1 MSIAPDP
8 DLDAA
13 QARCDDVHDLLASIE
28 ADLLSWGRRRH
39 RPVAFR
45 RDLRRLRAV
54 ANELPDWWHTNTE
67 LQVQAAAVMRRPQY
81 VRKFRSQTDEFLSPD
96 ERHLLRHFGSHP
108 WFWSL
113 LSVIEPVRGDF
124 YRVAEHLSGRELLM
138 YSPALT
144 ATYRE
149 GSSLFFTLSFRNGM
163 CCQTFGPL
171 HYFRGYEPFDFTYLA
186 KSLLPDLLRNQGLEA
201 VVAAKPAPFLLLDRW
216 AEIPPVA
223 HSGHVLRVCAHEAKV
238 ESFSIGDYAH
248 AFDIRGENREQG
260 ILKAS
265 LRESNPPIECAD
277 VYHDRPGRRLLVVA
291 TALQDY
297 REIARLL
304 RGQVDLPD
312 APEWYATMNMVLAAA
327 SIGAKEHPGL
337 AYERRMDQSN
347 EAGSTGANGAELE
360 AINALVA
367 ELVRCR
373 NFGEEYSLVELASR
387 FGVTMETARQMEES
401 VEAIGKRNQLDL
413 EGGID
418 GYRPPPPARRKELQ
432 ALPSQSDIFVLE
444 YGPEAQ
450 QAYAERRERV
460 REMVAEQRAAGTDVS
475 AALEGHGDELSLARL
490 PRLLEDLFFA
500 SWRERNPFVLS
511 YTLYLLCQ
519 TGDTLQPVRDYAI
532 EVLRMFHQVLFPAA
546 GRAQLEGFID
556 KYGLFCWEILEPLG
570 LIEIEGAVGRYRAA
584 DADYRMWGG
593 PLLDTFVRLSPE
605 WQ

>member
-1 MSIAPDP
+1 MSIAPGL

-28 ADLLSWGRRRH
+28 PELLSWGRRRH
-39 RPVAFR
+39 RPAAFR
-45 RDLRRLRAV
+45 RDLRRLRTV
-54 ANELPDWWHTNTE
+54 ANELPDWWHSSTE

-81 VRKFRSQTDEFLSPD
+81 VRKFRSQTDESLSPD
-96 ERHLLRHFGSHP
+96 ERRLLRHFGSHP

-124 YRVAEHLSGRELLM
+124 HRVFEHLSGCELLM
-138 YSPALT
+138 YSPSLT

-149 GSSLFFTLSFRNGM
+149 GSRLFFTLSFRNGM

-171 HYFRGYEPFDFTYLA
+171 HYFRGYEPFDFNYLA
-186 KSLLPDLLRNQGLEA
+186 KSLLPDVLRNQGLEA

-216 AEIPPVA
+216 AEVPPVA
-223 HSGHVLRVCAHEAKV
+223 HSGHVLYVCAHETRV
-238 ESFSIGDYAH
+238 ESFAIGDYVH

-265 LRESNPPIECAD
+265 LRESNPPLECAD

-291 TALQDY
+291 TALEDY

-304 RGQVDLPD
+304 RDQVDLPD
-312 APEWYATMNMVLAAA
+312 DPDCYATMNMVLAAA
-327 SIGAKEHPGL
+327 LIAAREHPAL
-337 AYERRMDQSN
+337 AYERRLDQSN
-347 EAGSTGANGAELE
+347 EGSTAAADAALE
-360 AINALVA
+360 PINALTA
-367 ELVRCR
+367 EMVRCR

-387 FGVTMETARQMEES
+387 FGVTLETARQVEAS
-401 VEAIGKRNQLDL
+401 VEAIGERYQLDL
-413 EGGID
+413 EGGIA
-418 GYRPPPPARRKELQ
+418 GYHPPPPARRKELQ
-432 ALPSQSDIFVLE
+432 ALPSQSTIFVLE

-450 QAYAERRERV
+450 QAYAERRESV
-460 REMVAEQRAAGTDVS
+460 RELVAEQRAAGADVS
-475 AALEGHGDELSLARL
+475 AAFEGDGDEPSLARL

-500 SWRERNPFVLS
+500 NWRERDPFVLS

-519 TGDTLQPVRDYAI
+519 AGDTPQRVRDYAV
-532 EVLRMFHQVLFPAA
+532 EVLRMFHQVLLPSTAP
-546 GRAQLEGFID
+546 AQLEGFID

-570 LIEIEGAVGRYRAA
+570 LVEIEGAVDRYRAA
-584 DADYRMWGG
+584 DADYRMSGG
-593 PLLDTFVRLSPE
+593 PLLDTFIRLSSE

>member
-1 MSIAPDP
+1 MSIAPGL

-13 QARCDDVHDLLASIE
+13 RERCDDVHDLLASIE
-28 ADLLSWGRRRH
+28 PELLSWGRRRH
-39 RPVAFR
+39 QPTAFR

-54 ANELPDWWHTNTE
+54 ANELPDWWHSSSE

-81 VRKFRSQTDEFLSPD
+81 VRKFRSQTDDLLSPD
-96 ERHLLRHFGSHP
+96 ERHLLRHFGQHP

-113 LSVIEPVRGDF
+113 LSVTEPVRGDF
-124 YRVAEHLSGRELLM
+124 HRVVEHLSGRELLL

-144 ATYRE
+144 TTYRE
-149 GSSLFFTLSFRNGM
+149 GSRLFFTLSFWNGR

-186 KSLLPDLLRNQGLEA
+186 KSLLPDVLRNQGLEA
-201 VVAAKPAPFLLLDRW
+201 VVATKPAPFLLLDRW

-223 HSGHVLRVCAHEAKV
+223 HSGHVLRVCAHEARV
-238 ESFSIGDYAH
+238 ESFSIGDH
-248 AFDIRGENREQG
+248 TRAFDIRGENREQG

-277 VYHDRPGRRLLVVA
+277 VYHDRPRRRLLVVA

-304 RGQVDLPD
+304 RDQVDLPD
-312 APEWYATMNMVLAAA
+312 DPHWYATMNMVLAAA
-327 SIGAKEHPGL
+327 LLAAREHPAL
-337 AYERRMDQSN
+337 AYERQLDQSTV
-347 EAGSTGANGAELE
+347 ATDAALE
-360 AINALVA
+360 PINALVA

-373 NFGEEYSLVELASR
+373 NFGEEYSLVELSSR
-387 FGVTMETARQMEES
+387 FGVTMETARQVEES
-401 VEAIGKRNQLDL
+401 VEAIDERYKLDL
-413 EGGID
+413 EGGIA
-418 GYRPPPPARRKELQ
+418 GHHPPPPARRKGLQ
-432 ALPSQSDIFVLE
+432 ALPSQSGIFVME

-450 QAYAERRERV
+450 QAYAERREWV
-460 REMVAEQRAAGTDVS
+460 QKMVAEQRAAGADVS
-475 AALEGHGDELSLARL
+475 AAFEGDGDELALARL

-500 SWRERNPFVLS
+500 NWREPEPVVLS

-519 TGDTLQPVRDYAI
+519 AGDTPQRVRDYAV
-532 EVLRMFHQVLFPAA
+532 EVLRLFHQVLLPAA
-546 GRAQLEGFID
+546 APAQLEGFID

-570 LIEIEGAVGRYRAA
+570 LVEIEGAVDRYRAA
-584 DADYRMWGG
+584 DADYRMTGG
-593 PLLDTFVRLSPE
+593 PLLDTFVRPSPE

>member
-1 MSIAPDP
+1 MSIAPGL

-13 QARCDDVHDLLASIE
+13 RERCDDVHDLLASIE
-28 ADLLSWGRRRH
+28 PELLSWGRRRH
-39 RPVAFR
+39 RPAAFR

-54 ANELPDWWHTNTE
+54 ANELPDWWHSSTE
-67 LQVQAAAVMRRPQY
+67 LQVQAAAVMRWPQY
-81 VRKFRSQTDEFLSPD
+81 VRKFRSQTDELLSPD
-96 ERHLLRHFGSHP
+96 ERDLLRHFGRHP

-138 YSPALT
+138 YSPSLT

-149 GSSLFFTLSFRNGM
+149 GSRLFFTLAFQNGT

-171 HYFRGYEPFDFTYLA
+171 RYFRGYEPLDFTYLA
-186 KSLLPDLLRNQGLEA
+186 KSLLPDVLRNQGLEA

-223 HSGHVLRVCAHEAKV
+223 HSGHVLRVCAHETRV
-238 ESFSIGDYAH
+238 ESFAIGDYVH

-265 LRESNPPIECAD
+265 LRASNPPLECAD
-277 VYHDRPGRRLLVVA
+277 VYHDRPGRRLLVLT
-291 TALQDY
+291 TALEDY

-312 APEWYATMNMVLAAA
+312 GPDWYATMNMVVAAA
-327 SIGAKEHPGL
+327 SVAAKEHPAL
-337 AYERRMDQSN
+337 AYERRLDESY
-347 EAGSTGANGAELE
+347 EGSTAAADAALE
-360 AINALVA
+360 PLNALTA

-387 FGVTMETARQMEES
+387 FGVTMETARQVEAS
-401 VEAIGKRNQLDL
+401 VEAIGERYQLDL
-413 EGGID
+413 EGGIA
-418 GYRPPPPARRKELQ
+418 GFHPPPPARRKELQ
-432 ALPSQSDIFVLE
+432 TLPSQSTIFVLE

-450 QAYAERRERV
+450 QAYAERRESV
-460 REMVAEQRAAGTDVS
+460 RELVAEQRAAGADVS
-475 AALEGHGDELSLARL
+475 AAFARDGDELSLARL

-500 SWRERNPFVLS
+500 NWRERDPFVLS

-519 TGDTLQPVRDYAI
+519 AGDTPQRVRDYAV
-532 EVLRMFHQVLFPAA
+532 EVLRMFHQALLPSAA
-546 GRAQLEGFID
+546 PAQLEGFID

-570 LIEIEGAVGRYRAA
+570 LVEIEGAVDRYRAA
-584 DADYRMWGG
+584 DADYSMSGG
-593 PLLDTFVRLSPE
+593 PLLDTFIRLSSE